1 MKTVDKIIFNDKE
14 YNKLYNGYELLF
26 EVKREV
32 EWKGLTFTA
41 LEPST
46 ILYKP
51 STVSTAQYSYDTV
64 NWKTADNV
72 TLNLSKGDKIY
83 FKGNIVGDQSKDDYA
98 HFTMTGKIAA
108 SGSIMSLQAGNT
120 QDKSLKYKYEFYN
133 LFIRCTSIVTAPEL
147 PAITLIEHCYDSMFE
162 YCSSIV
168 TAPELP
174 ATTLKDWCYMDMFS
188 DCTSLI
194 KAPELPA
201 TTLAYR
207 CYGGMFYNCTSL
219 VTAPVLPATKLVSLC
234 YAHIFAYCY
243 NLNYVKCDAREYNS
257 DYFYMWVKDIT
268 TTGDFYC
275 YDASIF
281 QTGTSGIPSGWTVHS
296 EV

>member
-32 EWKGLTFTA
+32 EFEGLTFTA
-41 LEPST
+41 LDPST

-51 STVSTAQYSYDTV
+51 STVSTAQYSYDAV

-72 TLNLSKGDKIY
+72 TLNLSKGDKMY
-83 FKGNIVGDQSKDDYA
+83 FKGNIVGDQSNDDYA
-98 HFTMTGKIAA
+98 NFTITGKISA
-108 SGSIMSLQAGNT
+108 SGSIMSLQAGNP
-120 QDKSLKYKYEFYN
+120 QDKSLKYNYEFYN
-133 LFIRCTSIVTAPEL
+133 LFIRCTSLVTAPAL
-147 PAITLIEHCYDSMFE
+147 PATTLTEHCYDSMFE
-162 YCSSIV
+162 YCSSLIK
-168 TAPELP
+168 APDLP
-174 ATTLKDWCYMDMFS
+174 STTLKDWCYMNMFS

-207 CYGGMFYNCTSL
+207 CYGGMFYSCNSL
-219 VTAPVLPATKLVSLC
+219 TTAPALPAKKLISLC
-234 YAHIFAYCY
+234 YSHMFAYCY
-243 NLNYVKCDAREYNS
+243 NLNYIKCDSMEYNS
-257 DYFYMWVKDIT
+257 NYFNMWVKDVK

-275 YDASIF
+275 YDSSIF
-281 QTGTSGIPSGWTVHS
+281 TTGDSGIPSLWTVHS